1 MSSRTASRF
10 FEDFEVG
17 QVIPHRVGRTIG
29 SGERSLYIALTGD
42 RYPIHCDDVCARS
55 LGYSS
60 SPLHDLLIFHVV
72 FGMTVEDISLNAVA
86 NIGYADVRF
95 LEPVYEGDTLGAK
108 SVVRGLKENSSGKN
122 GTVYVETRATNQDG
136 VRVLSFN
143 RWVMVHKRDTTTSS
157 GVDERPTLPATV
169 DVASILHPDF
179 TDDLQWVTDAFL
191 EDYSVGEWLSDGAGM
206 TLEESEHAMAT
217 RLYQNTAKVH
227 FDSRMMKDTSHGK
240 RLVYGGHVIS
250 LAHSLLYTLIPNV
263 VRIAGWNAGTH
274 TNPTFAGDTL
284 YVTAR
289 ILETEDIDG
298 RSDLGRARVQLLCI
312 KNASPAELDLKFLDD
327 DASGRPK
334 YPPEVVLDLDY
345 WLILPTRGAEA

>member
-1 MSSRTASRF
+1 MSSVTTSRF
-10 FEDFEVG
+10 FEDFSLN
-17 QVIPHRVGRTIG
+17 QVIPHRVGRTVG
-29 SGERSLYIALTGD
+29 SGERALYIALTGD
-42 RYPIHCDDVCARS
+42 RYPVHCDETFAQA
-55 LGYSS
+55 LGYVSA
-60 SPLHDLLIFHVV
+60 PLHDLLVFNLV

-86 NIGYADVRF
+86 NLGYADVRF
-95 LEPVYEGDTLGAK
+95 LESVYEGDTLQAK

-143 RWVMVHKRDTTTSS
+143 RWVMVHKRDTTTST
-157 GVDERPTLPATV
+157 GVDERPTLPATA
-169 DVASILHPDF
+169 DVSSILYPDLPGDF
-179 TDDLQWVTDAFL
+179 QWVTDAFQ

-227 FDSRMMKDTSHGK
+227 FDSRMMKDTPHGK

-250 LAHSLLYTLIPNV
+250 LAHSLLNTVFPNV

-274 TNPTFAGDTL
+274 ANPTFAGDTL

-289 ILETEDIDG
+289 VLNVEEIEG
-298 RSDLGRARVQLLCI
+298 RSDLGRVRVQLLCI
-312 KNASPAELDLKFLDD
+312 KNIAPAELDLTFLDD
-327 DASGRPK
+327 EASGRPK
-334 YPPEVVLDLDY
+334 YPAEVVLDLDY
-345 WLILPTRGAEA
+345 WLILPSNAVAK